1 MALLLPIGIALS
13 LVAIFIGL
21 ERALTSD
28 NQRLDERLLR
38 YGARRPVIVD
48 EETGET
54 RQQSA
59 AAAAVTGT
67 VNRAIQ
73 GRSFADSL
81 QGDLA
86 RADLKL
92 TAAEF
97 LTIQGILMVLLGLT
111 GTIVLQNPVALLL
124 LGAAGFFVPKI
135 WVARRQSKRLT
146 AFNEQLAD
154 TIALMGNSLRSGMS
168 LLQSMEMISHEG
180 AAPTGPEFA
189 RVVRE
194 VGLGLSPQ
202 DALLH
207 LVRRIRS
214 DDLDLA
220 VIAIM
225 VQHEVGGNLSRILDT
240 IAFTIRERVKLKG
253 EIRSITA
260 QQRLAGLI
268 LAGLPLFVAGAL
280 MLLTPQ
286 YIMAFFTPTGPCTNL
301 QLNVRKTNLNTK
313 KKINIQQQE
322 GKRKVK
328 PCCP

>member
-1 MALLLPIGIALS
+1 MSFLLPIGVTLALI
-13 LVAIFIGL
+13 VIFIGF
-21 ERALTSD
+21 ERALSSD
-28 NQRLDERLLR
+28 TKSLDERLMR
-38 YGARRPVIVD
+38 YGARHLVVVD
-48 EETGET
+48 EQTGET

-73 GRSFADSL
+73 GRSFADVL

-97 LTIQGILMVLLGLT
+97 LTIQGLATVILGLV
-111 GTIVLQNPVALLL
+111 GALALQNPFALIV
-124 LGAAGFFVPKI
+124 LGALGFYLPKF
-135 WVARRQSKRLT
+135 WVGRRQSSRLR

-168 LLQSMEMISHEG
+168 LLQSMELISREG

-260 QQRLAGLI
+260 QQRMAGLI
-268 LAGLPLFVAGAL
+268 LAALPLFVAGML

-286 YIMAFFTPTGPCTNL
+286 YIMAFFDPVGPWTVL
-301 QLNVRKTNLNTK
+301 PIVGAIGILIGFLVIQ
-313 KKINIQQQE
+313 KIVAIE
-322 GKRKVK
+322 V
-328 PCCP
+328 

>member
-1 MALLLPIGIALS
+1 MTLLLPLGIVLAV
-13 LVAIFIGL
+13 VAIFIGL
-21 ERALTSD
+21 ERALRPDTK
-28 NQRLDERLLR
+28 RLDERLLR
-38 YGARRPVIVD
+38 YGARNLVIVD

-67 VNRAIQ
+67 VNRAIK

-81 QGDLA
+81 KADLA

-97 LTIQGILMVLLGLT
+97 LIIQGLLAIVLGLA
-111 GTIVLQNPVALLL
+111 GTLL
-124 LGAAGFFVPKI
+124 LGNPLALLVLGGLGFYLPRI
-135 WVARRQSKRLT
+135 WVVQRQGKRLT

-168 LLQSMEMISHEG
+168 LVQSMEMISREG
-180 AAPTGPEFA
+180 VEPTATEFI

-194 VGLGLSPQ
+194 IGLGLSPQ

-220 VIAIM
+220 VTAIM

-240 IAFTIRERVKLKG
+240 IAFTIRERIKLQG
-253 EIRSITA
+253 EIRTITA
-260 QQRLAGLI
+260 QQRMAGWI
-268 LAGLPLFVAGAL
+268 LAGLPLAVAGAL
-280 MLLTPQ
+280 TLLTPK
-286 YIMAFFTPTGPCTNL
+286 YMTAFFDPIGPWTVL
-301 QLNVRKTNLNTK
+301 PAVGTIGIIIGFLVIRK
-313 KKINIQQQE
+313 IVAIE
-322 GKRKVK
+322 V
-328 PCCP
+328 

>member
-1 MALLLPIGIALS
+1 MSLLLPLGIGLAL
-13 LVAIFIGL
+13 VVIFVGL
-21 ERALTSD
+21 ERALSSD
-28 NQRLDERLLR
+28 SKRLDERLMR

-67 VNRAIQ
+67 VNRAIR

-81 QGDLA
+81 QADLA

-97 LTIQGILMVLLGLT
+97 LTIQVLLTVVLGLV
-111 GTIVLQNPVALLL
+111 GALALQNPLSLFV
-124 LGAAGFFVPKI
+124 LGAVGFFLPKL
-135 WVARRQSKRLT
+135 WVGRRKGSRLR
-146 AFNEQLAD
+146 AFNDQLAD
-154 TIALMGNSLRSGMS
+154 NISLMGNSLRSGMS
-168 LLQSMEMISHEG
+168 LLQSMEMISREG
-180 AAPTGPEFA
+180 AVPIGPEFA

-240 IAFTIRERVKLKG
+240 IALTIRERVKLKG

-260 QQRLAGLI
+260 QQRMAGLI
-268 LAGLPLFVAGAL
+268 LSGLPLFVAGAL
-280 MLLTPQ
+280 TLLTPR
-286 YIMAFFTPTGPCTNL
+286 YMLAFVDPIGPWTIL
-301 QLNVRKTNLNTK
+301 PIIGGIGILIGFLVIQ
-313 KKINIQQQE
+313 KIVAIE
-322 GKRKVK
+322 V
-328 PCCP
+328 

>member
-1 MALLLPIGIALS
+1 MALLLPLGMTLA

-21 ERALTSD
+21 ERSLSSD

-38 YGARRPVIVD
+38 YGARRLVIVD

-97 LTIQGILMVLLGLT
+97 LTIQAILVVVLGLT
-111 GTIVLQNPVALLL
+111 GTLVLQNPLALLL
-124 LGAAGFFVPKI
+124 LGAAGFFLPKV
-135 WVARRQSKRLT
+135 WVARRQAKRLT

-280 MLLTPQ
+280 MLLTPS
-286 YIMAFFTPTGPCTNL
+286 YIMAFFTPIGPWTIL
-301 QLNVRKTNLNTK
+301 PVIGGIGILIGFLVIQ
-313 KKINIQQQE
+313 KIVAIE
-322 GKRKVK
+322 V
-328 PCCP
+328 

>member
-1 MALLLPIGIALS
+1 MSLLLPLGVALA
-13 LVAIFIGL
+13 LIVIFVGF
-21 ERALTSD
+21 ERALSSD
-28 NQRLDERLLR
+28 TQRLDERLLR
-38 YGARRPVIVD
+38 YGARRLVIVD

-67 VNRAIQ
+67 VNRAIA
-73 GRSFADSL
+73 GRSFADTL
-81 QGDLA
+81 QADLA

-97 LTIQGILMVLLGLT
+97 LTIQGLATVILGLV
-111 GTIVLQNPVALLL
+111 GALALQNPFALLL
-124 LGAAGFFVPKI
+124 LGGAGFYLPKF
-135 WVARRQSKRLT
+135 WVGHRQSSRLR

-168 LLQSMEMISHEG
+168 LLQSMEMISREC

-260 QQRLAGLI
+260 QQRMAGFI
-268 LAGLPLFVAGAL
+268 LSGLPLFVAGAL
-280 MLLTPQ
+280 MLLTPK
-286 YIMAFFTPTGPCTNL
+286 YMIAFFDPVGPWTVL
-301 QLNVRKTNLNTK
+301 PFVGGLGIIIGFLVIQ
-313 KKINIQQQE
+313 KIVAIE
-322 GKRKVK
+322 V
-328 PCCP
+328 

>member
-1 MALLLPIGIALS
+1 MSFLLPFA
-13 LVAIFIGL
+13 IGL
-21 ERALTSD
+21 ALVVIFVGFERALSSD
-28 NQRLDERLLR
+28 SKRLDERLMR
-38 YGARRPVIVD
+38 YGARRLVIID

-59 AAAAVTGT
+59 AAAVVTGT

-73 GRSFADSL
+73 GHSFADSL
-81 QGDLA
+81 QADLA

-97 LTIQGILMVLLGLT
+97 LTVQALLTVVLGLA
-111 GTIVLQNPVALLL
+111 GGLLLQNPLAFFV
-124 LGAAGFFVPKI
+124 LGLVGFFLPKV
-135 WVARRQSKRLT
+135 WVGRRKGGRLRS
-146 AFNEQLAD
+146 FNDQLAD

-168 LLQSMEMISHEG
+168 LLQSMEMISREG
-180 AAPTGPEFA
+180 APPIGPEFA

-202 DALLH
+202 DSLLH

-214 DDLDLA
+214 DDLELA

-225 VQHEVGGNLSRILDT
+225 VQHEVGGNLSRILDS

-260 QQRLAGLI
+260 QQRMAGFI
-268 LAGLPLFVAGAL
+268 LAGLPLLVAGAL
-280 MLLTPQ
+280 SLLTPR
-286 YIMAFFTPTGPCTNL
+286 YLLAFFDPVGPWTIL
-301 QLNVRKTNLNTK
+301 PVIGGVGILVGFLIIQ
-313 KKINIQQQE
+313 KIVAIE
-322 GKRKVK
+322 V
-328 PCCP
+328 

>member
-1 MALLLPIGIALS
+1 M
-13 LVAIFIGL
+13 AIFVGL
-21 ERALTSD
+21 ERALSAD
-28 NQRLDERLLR
+28 SNRLDERLLR
-38 YGARRPVIVD
+38 YGARRQAVL
-48 EETGET
+48 EEEIGEG

-59 AAAAVTGT
+59 AAAAVTGR

-73 GRSFADSL
+73 GRSFADAL
-81 QGDLA
+81 QADLA

-92 TAAEF
+92 TAGEF
-97 LTIQGILMVLLGLT
+97 LIIQGLLTVVLGLFGAIILQNPLALVLLG
-111 GTIVLQNPVALLL
+111 AL
-124 LGAAGFFVPKI
+124 GFYVPKV
-135 WVARRQSKRLT
+135 WVGRRQGGRLR

-154 TIALMGNSLRSGMS
+154 TISLMGNSLRSGMS
-168 LLQSMEMISHEG
+168 LLQSMEMISREG
-180 AAPTGPEFA
+180 AAPTGPEFS

-207 LVRRIRS
+207 MVRRIRS

-260 QQRLAGLI
+260 QQRMAGLI
-268 LAGLPLFVAGAL
+268 LSGLPLFVAGAL
-280 MLLTPQ
+280 TLLTPK
-286 YIMAFFTPTGPCTNL
+286 YILAFVDPVGPWTILPIIGGVGILIGFLITPKL
-301 QLNVRKTNLNTK
+301 VA
-313 KKINIQQQE
+313 IE
-322 GKRKVK
+322 V
-328 PCCP
+328 

>member
-1 MALLLPIGIALS
+1 MSLLLPLGVALA
-13 LVAIFIGL
+13 LVVIFVGF
-21 ERALTSD
+21 ERALSSD
-28 NQRLDERLLR
+28 TQRLDERLLR
-38 YGARRPVIVD
+38 YGARRLVIVD

-73 GRSFADSL
+73 GRSFADVL
-81 QGDLA
+81 QADLA

-97 LTIQGILMVLLGLT
+97 LTIQGLATLILGLV
-111 GTIVLQNPVALLL
+111 GALMLQNPFALLV
-124 LGAAGFFVPKI
+124 LGGVGFFMPKI
-135 WVARRQSKRLT
+135 WVGRRQSSRLR

-168 LLQSMEMISHEG
+168 LLQSMEMISREG

-260 QQRLAGLI
+260 QQRMAGFI

-280 MLLTPQ
+280 TLLTPK
-286 YIMAFFTPTGPCTNL
+286 YIMAFFDPVGPWTVL
-301 QLNVRKTNLNTK
+301 PVVGGIGIIVGFLIIQ
-313 KKINIQQQE
+313 KIVAIE
-322 GKRKVK
+322 V
-328 PCCP
+328 

>member
-1 MALLLPIGIALS
+1 MSLLLPLGVALAIIVLFVGFERS
-13 LVAIFIGL
+13 LS
-21 ERALTSD
+21 TD
-28 NQRLDERLLR
+28 NKRLDERLLR
-38 YGARRPVIVD
+38 YGARRLVIVD

-67 VNRAIQ
+67 VSRAIQ
-73 GRSFADSL
+73 GRSFADNL
-81 QGDLA
+81 QVELA

-97 LTIQGILMVLLGLT
+97 LTVQGLMTITLGLT
-111 GTIVLQNPVALLL
+111 GAIVLQNPFALLV
-124 LGAAGFFVPKI
+124 LGAVGFFLPRL
-135 WVARRQSKRLT
+135 WVGRRQSKRLT

-168 LLQSMEMISHEG
+168 LLQSMELISHEG
-180 AAPTGPEFA
+180 APPTGPEFA

-194 VGLGLSPQ
+194 VGLGISPQ

-214 DDLDLA
+214 EDLDLA

-260 QQRLAGLI
+260 QQRMAGFI
-268 LAGLPLFVAGAL
+268 LSGLPLFVAGAL
-280 MLLTPQ
+280 MLLTPR
-286 YIMAFFTPTGPCTNL
+286 YIMSFFDPVGPWTIL
-301 QLNVRKTNLNTK
+301 PVIGVVGIVIGFLVIQ
-313 KKINIQQQE
+313 KIVAIE
-322 GKRKVK
+322 V
-328 PCCP
+328 

>member
-1 MALLLPIGIALS
+1 MSFLLPIGMALA

-21 ERALTSD
+21 ERALSSD
-28 NQRLDERLLR
+28 TKRLDERLLR
-38 YGARRPVIVD
+38 YGARRLVILD
-48 EETGET
+48 EVTGET
-54 RQQSA
+54 RQQSQ

-67 VNRAIQ
+67 VSRAIQ
-73 GRSFADSL
+73 GRSFAENL

-97 LTIQGILMVLLGLT
+97 LTIQGLLCVVLGLT
-111 GTIVLQNPVALLL
+111 GFVLLQNPFALPL
-124 LGAAGFFVPKI
+124 LGAVGFFLPRI
-135 WVARRQSKRLT
+135 WMGRRQGKRLN

-168 LLQSMEMISHEG
+168 LLQSMELISREG

-194 VGLGLSPQ
+194 IGLGLSPQ

-207 LVRRIRS
+207 LVRRIKS

-240 IAFTIRERVKLKG
+240 IAYTIRERVKLKG

-268 LAGLPLFVAGAL
+268 LAGLPLFVSGAL
-280 MLLTPQ
+280 VLLTPT
-286 YIMAFFTPTGPCTNL
+286 YILAFFNPIGPWTIL
-301 QLNVRKTNLNTK
+301 PVIGGIGIIIGFLVIQ
-313 KKINIQQQE
+313 KIVAIE
-322 GKRKVK
+322 V
-328 PCCP
+328 

>member
-1 MALLLPIGIALS
+1 MSFLLPIGIALA
-13 LVAIFIGL
+13 LVVIFVGF
-21 ERALTSD
+21 ERALSSD
-28 NQRLDERLLR
+28 SKRLDERLMR
-38 YGARRPVIVD
+38 YGARRLVIVD

-73 GRSFADSL
+73 GRTFADSL
-81 QGDLA
+81 QADLA

-97 LTIQGILMVLLGLT
+97 LTLQGLLTVVLGLV
-111 GTIVLQNPVALLL
+111 GALALQNPLALLV
-124 LGAAGFFVPKI
+124 LGVLGFYAPKL
-135 WVARRQSKRLT
+135 WVGRRQGSRLR

-154 TIALMGNSLRSGMS
+154 TISLMGNSLRSGMS
-168 LLQSMEMISHEG
+168 LLQSMEMISREG

-207 LVRRIRS
+207 LVRRIQS

-260 QQRLAGLI
+260 QQRMAGLI
-268 LAGLPLFVAGAL
+268 LSGLPLFVAGAL
-280 MLLTPQ
+280 TLLTPR
-286 YIMAFFTPTGPCTNL
+286 YLLAFFDPVGPWTIL
-301 QLNVRKTNLNTK
+301 PIIGGIGIIIGFLIIQ
-313 KKINIQQQE
+313 KIVAIE
-322 GKRKVK
+322 V
-328 PCCP
+328 

>member
-1 MALLLPIGIALS
+1 MSLLLPIGIGLALIAMF
-13 LVAIFIGL
+13 VGF
-21 ERALTSD
+21 ERALSSD
-28 NQRLDERLLR
+28 TQRLDERLLR
-38 YGARRPVIVD
+38 YGARRLVIVD

-67 VNRAIQ
+67 VSRAIQ
-73 GRSFADSL
+73 GRSFADAL

-97 LTIQGILMVLLGLT
+97 LVIQSLLTLILGLV
-111 GTIVLQNPVALLL
+111 GAIILQNPFALFL
-124 LGAAGFFVPKI
+124 LGAVGFYLPKM
-135 WVARRQSKRLT
+135 WVGRRQSGRLR
-146 AFNEQLAD
+146 AFNDQLAD

-168 LLQSMEMISHEG
+168 LLQSTEMISREG
-180 AAPTGPEFA
+180 TPPVGPEFS

-240 IAFTIRERVKLKG
+240 IATTIRERVKLKG

-260 QQRLAGLI
+260 QQRMAGYI

-280 MLLTPQ
+280 MLLTPK
-286 YIMAFFTPTGPCTNL
+286 YIMAFFDPVGPWTIL
-301 QLNVRKTNLNTK
+301 PVIGVIGILIGFAIIQ
-313 KKINIQQQE
+313 KIVAIE
-322 GKRKVK
+322 V
-328 PCCP
+328 

>member
-1 MALLLPIGIALS
+1 MSFLLPIGVTLALI
-13 LVAIFIGL
+13 VIFIGF
-21 ERALTSD
+21 ERALSSNTKS
-28 NQRLDERLLR
+28 LDERLMR
-38 YGARRPVIVD
+38 YGARHLVVVD
-48 EETGET
+48 EQTGET

-73 GRSFADSL
+73 GRSFAEVL

-97 LTIQGILMVLLGLT
+97 LTIQGLATVILGLV
-111 GTIVLQNPVALLL
+111 GALALQNPFALIV
-124 LGAAGFFVPKI
+124 LGAVGFYLPKF
-135 WVARRQSKRLT
+135 WVGRRQSSRLR

-168 LLQSMEMISHEG
+168 LLQSMELISREG

-260 QQRLAGLI
+260 QQRMAGLI
-268 LAGLPLFVAGAL
+268 LAALPLFVAGML

-286 YIMAFFTPTGPCTNL
+286 YIMAFFDPVGPWTVL
-301 QLNVRKTNLNTK
+301 PIVGAIGILIGFLVIQ
-313 KKINIQQQE
+313 KIVAIE
-322 GKRKVK
+322 V
-328 PCCP
+328 

>member
-1 MALLLPIGIALS
+1 MFVG
-13 LVAIFIGL
+13 F
-21 ERALTSD
+21 ERALSSD
-28 NQRLDERLLR
+28 TQRLDERLLR
-38 YGARRPVIVD
+38 YGARRLVIVD

-67 VNRAIQ
+67 VSRAIQ
-73 GRSFADSL
+73 GRSFADAL
-81 QGDLA
+81 QADLA

-97 LTIQGILMVLLGLT
+97 LVIQSLLTLILGLV
-111 GTIVLQNPVALLL
+111 GVIILQNPFAPIL
-124 LGAAGFFVPKI
+124 LGAVGFYLPRM
-135 WVARRQSKRLT
+135 WVGRRQSGRLR
-146 AFNEQLAD
+146 AFNDQLAD

-168 LLQSMEMISHEG
+168 LLQSMEMISREG
-180 AAPTGPEFA
+180 TPPVGPEFA

-240 IAFTIRERVKLKG
+240 IATTIRERVKLKG

-260 QQRLAGLI
+260 QQRMAGYI
-268 LAGLPLFVAGAL
+268 LAGLPLVVAGAL
-280 MLLTPQ
+280 MLLTPS
-286 YIMAFFTPTGPCTNL
+286 YIMAFFDPIGPWTIL
-301 QLNVRKTNLNTK
+301 PVIGVIGILIGFAVIQ
-313 KKINIQQQE
+313 KIVAIE
-322 GKRKVK
+322 V
-328 PCCP
+328 

>member
-1 MALLLPIGIALS
+1 MSLLLPLGTVLA
-13 LVAIFIGL
+13 LVALFVGL
-21 ERALTSD
+21 ERAFNSD
-28 NQRLDERLLR
+28 AKSLDERLLR
-38 YGARRPVIVD
+38 YGSRRLVVVD
-48 EETGET
+48 EETGEI

-67 VNRAIQ
+67 VNRAIK
-73 GRSFADSL
+73 GRSFADTL

-97 LTIQGILMVLLGLT
+97 LTIQALAMLLLGLV
-111 GTIVLQNPVALLL
+111 GAIVLQNPFAFLL
-124 LGAAGFFVPKI
+124 LGGAGFYLPKL
-135 WVARRQSKRLT
+135 WVGRRQSSRLR
-146 AFNEQLAD
+146 AFNDQLAD

-168 LLQSMEMISHEG
+168 LLQSMEMISREG
-180 AAPTGPEFA
+180 TPPTGPEFA

-207 LVRRIRS
+207 LVRRIHS

-260 QQRLAGLI
+260 QQRMAGFI

-280 MLLTPQ
+280 LLLTPA
-286 YIMAFFTPTGPCTNL
+286 YMLAFFDPVGPWTAL
-301 QLNVRKTNLNTK
+301 PIIGVVGIVIGFLIIQ
-313 KKINIQQQE
+313 KIVAIE
-322 GKRKVK
+322 V
-328 PCCP
+328 

>member
-1 MALLLPIGIALS
+1 MSLLLPLGIGLA
-13 LVAIFIGL
+13 LVAIFVGF
-21 ERALTSD
+21 ERALSSD
-28 NQRLDERLLR
+28 SKRLDERLMR
-38 YGARRPVIVD
+38 YGARRLVIID

-67 VNRAIQ
+67 VSRAIQ

-81 QGDLA
+81 QADLA

-97 LTIQGILMVLLGLT
+97 LTIEVLLTVILGLVGIL
-111 GTIVLQNPVALLL
+111 VLQNPLSLLV
-124 LGAAGFFVPKI
+124 LGAVGFYLPKF
-135 WVARRQSKRLT
+135 WVGRRKGSRLR
-146 AFNEQLAD
+146 AFNEQLAEN
-154 TIALMGNSLRSGMS
+154 ISLMGNSLRSGMS
-168 LLQSMEMISHEG
+168 LLQSMEMISREG
-180 AAPTGPEFA
+180 AAPIGPEFA

-253 EIRSITA
+253 EIRTITA
-260 QQRLAGLI
+260 QQRMAGLI

-280 MLLTPQ
+280 TLLTPR
-286 YIMAFFTPTGPCTNL
+286 YIMAFVDPIGPWTIL
-301 QLNVRKTNLNTK
+301 PIIGGIGILIGFLIIQ
-313 KKINIQQQE
+313 KIVAIE
-322 GKRKVK
+322 V
-328 PCCP
+328 

>member
-1 MALLLPIGIALS
+1 
-13 LVAIFIGL
+13 
-21 ERALTSD
+21 
-28 NQRLDERLLR
+28 
-38 YGARRPVIVD
+38 VI
-48 EETGET
+48 
-54 RQQSA
+54 
-59 AAAAVTGT
+59 
-67 VNRAIQ
+67 
-73 GRSFADSL
+73 
-81 QGDLA
+81 
-86 RADLKL
+86 
-92 TAAEF
+92 
-97 LTIQGILMVLLGLT
+97 LGLV
-111 GTIVLQNPVALLL
+111 GALALQNPFALIV
-124 LGAAGFFVPKI
+124 LGAVGFYLPKF
-135 WVARRQSKRLT
+135 WVGRRQSSRLR

-168 LLQSMEMISHEG
+168 LLQSMELISREG

-260 QQRLAGLI
+260 QQRMAGLI
-268 LAGLPLFVAGAL
+268 LAALPLFVAGML

-286 YIMAFFTPTGPCTNL
+286 YIMAFFDPVGPWTVL
-301 QLNVRKTNLNTK
+301 PIVGAIGILIGFLVIQ
-313 KKINIQQQE
+313 KIVAIE
-322 GKRKVK
+322 V
-328 PCCP
+328 

>member
-1 MALLLPIGIALS
+1 MSFLLPIGVTLALI
-13 LVAIFIGL
+13 VIFIGF
-21 ERALTSD
+21 ERALSSD
-28 NQRLDERLLR
+28 TKSLDERLMR
-38 YGARRPVIVD
+38 YGARHLVVVD
-48 EETGET
+48 EQTGET

-73 GRSFADSL
+73 GRSFADVL

-97 LTIQGILMVLLGLT
+97 LTIQGLATVILGLV
-111 GTIVLQNPVALLL
+111 GALALQNPFALIV
-124 LGAAGFFVPKI
+124 LGAVGFYLPKF
-135 WVARRQSKRLT
+135 WVGRRQSSRLR

-168 LLQSMEMISHEG
+168 LLQSMELISREG

-260 QQRLAGLI
+260 QQRMAGLI
-268 LAGLPLFVAGAL
+268 LAALPLFVAGML

-286 YIMAFFTPTGPCTNL
+286 YIMAFFDPVGPWTVL
-301 QLNVRKTNLNTK
+301 PIVGAIGILIGFLVIQ
-313 KKINIQQQE
+313 KIVAIE
-322 GKRKVK
+322 V
-328 PCCP
+328 

>member
-1 MALLLPIGIALS
+1 MSLLLTVGSALALLAVFL
-13 LVAIFIGL
+13 GL
-21 ERALTSD
+21 ERAFGSD
-28 NQRLDERLLR
+28 TKRLDDRLLR
-38 YGARRPVIVD
+38 YGARRLVVVD
-48 EETGET
+48 ETTGET
-54 RQQSA
+54 RQQSP
-59 AAAAVTGT
+59 AAAAVTST

-73 GRSFADSL
+73 GRSFAESL
-81 QGDLA
+81 QADLA

-97 LTIQGILMVLLGLT
+97 LILQGLATVVLGLA
-111 GTIVLQNPVALLL
+111 GTVLLQNPLALVV
-124 LGAAGFFVPKI
+124 LGALGFYVPKF
-135 WVARRQSKRLT
+135 WVNRRQRKRLN

-168 LLQSMEMISHEG
+168 LLQSMELISREG

-214 DDLDLA
+214 DDLELA
-220 VIAIM
+220 VTAIM

-240 IAFTIRERVKLKG
+240 IAFTIRERVKLQG
-253 EIRSITA
+253 EIRTITA
-260 QQRLAGLI
+260 QQRMAGFI
-268 LAGLPLFVAGAL
+268 LSGLPLFVAGAL

-286 YIMAFFTPTGPCTNL
+286 YMLAFFDPVGPWTIL
-301 QLNVRKTNLNTK
+301 PVIGGVGILFGFLVIQ
-313 KKINIQQQE
+313 KIVAIE
-322 GKRKVK
+322 V
-328 PCCP
+328 